1 MTIGH
6 NPRPVPYAMILS
18 TFGGRRFVLTLGC
31 GAVCTLL
38 VAFGRIEG
46 AIFRDIILGTVAA
59 YIAGNTWQK
68 HAEAR
73 GPAADKGES

>member
-1 MTIGH
+1 
-6 NPRPVPYAMILS
+6 MILES
-18 TFGGRRFVLTLGC
+18 LGGRRFVLTLGC
-31 GAVCTLL
+31 GIVCTAL
-38 VAFGRIEG
+38 VAFGHIEG

-73 GPAADKGES
+73 GPAAERGDA